1 MHWWRYNA
9 VLRSR
14 KSVISW
20 HLLPG
25 RSSQLLFIDFA
36 GLYCASGVHYMHYWA
51 SRLASVALLG
61 VDISLSPVKRMELL
75 LWESSF
81 LPFCLTLSPVGGFF
95 FFREVKVV
103 EVKPKEVQLSVER
116 VPGTLS
122 TASKSVQVNGAAT
135 VSIDF
140 FFSFLMLTPLL
151 RHLNQIKSISA
162 WTKGGGGGVNESC
175 LYSATSRIDFN
186 YR

>member
-1 MHWWRYNA
+1 MTFGPRSAVSAAVHWLCWF
-9 VLRSR
+9 VLCVRCTLQLLLSITFGICCPSRSR
-14 KSVISW
+14 HFSFPYLKNGAPLRV
-20 HLLPG
+20 
-25 RSSQLLFIDFA
+25 
-36 GLYCASGVHYMHYWA
+36 
-51 SRLASVALLG
+51 
-61 VDISLSPVKRMELL
+61 
-75 LWESSF
+75 F
-81 LPFCLTLSPVGGFF
+81 LPSILFDVVSCRWGFF
-95 FFREVKVV
+95 FFREVKVT

-162 WTKGGGGGVNESC
+162 WTKGGGV
-175 LYSATSRIDFN
+175 
-186 YR
+186 

>member
-1 MHWWRYNA
+1 M
-9 VLRSR
+9 
-14 KSVISW
+14 
-20 HLLPG
+20 
-25 RSSQLLFIDFA
+25 
-36 GLYCASGVHYMHYWA
+36 
-51 SRLASVALLG
+51 
-61 VDISLSPVKRMELL
+61 
-75 LWESSF
+75 
-81 LPFCLTLSPVGGFF
+81 T
-95 FFREVKVV
+95 

-140 FFSFLMLTPLL
+140 FFSFLMLTPPSQTPQS
-151 RHLNQIKSISA
+151 NQIDLSMN
-162 WTKGGGGGVNESC
+162 KGRRGVNESC